1 MLVDGGNSKDSILSY
16 IGVTVFE
23 ARASGGKER
32 FDELGFPKLAQES
45 QGISPNVFIGM
56 LEIISDAIARI

>member
-1 MLVDGGNSKDSILSY
+1 
-16 IGVTVFE
+16 VTVFE
-23 ARASGGKER
+23 AGASGGKER